1 MSALINFTLYLTTL
15 MILSMH
21 LSIQNM
27 ELLAI
32 IFQVY
37 LPNYCFDDFMISLK
51 NKTFL
56 QIPQT
61 HIQTKLKIIKKV
73 HVAETS
79 FVDSI
84 HR

>member
-1 MSALINFTLYLTTL
+1 MSALINFTLYRTTL
-15 MILSMH
+15 MILYMH

-37 LPNYCFDDFMISLK
+37 LPNYYFDDFMISLK
-51 NKTFL
+51 NKTIL
-56 QIPQT
+56 QIPLT

-79 FVDSI
+79 YIS
-84 HR
+84 